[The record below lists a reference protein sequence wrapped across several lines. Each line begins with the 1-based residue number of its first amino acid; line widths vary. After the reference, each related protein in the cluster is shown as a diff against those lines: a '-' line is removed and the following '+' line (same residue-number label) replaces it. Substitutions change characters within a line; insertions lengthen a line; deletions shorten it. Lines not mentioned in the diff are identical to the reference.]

1 MVNGFLRGF
10 YGTEASALR
19 CGLYCLLAVWLAE
32 EGIALARPVPEFD
45 DLAARADHGGQRDAP
60 QPVLRH

>member
-19 CGLYCLLAVWLAE
+19 CGLYCLLAVWFAHTDHDGWAVFCAAMSVGWCIYLAT
-32 EGIALARPVPEFD
+32 LKTRSV
-45 DLAARADHGGQRDAP
+45 
-60 QPVLRH
+60 